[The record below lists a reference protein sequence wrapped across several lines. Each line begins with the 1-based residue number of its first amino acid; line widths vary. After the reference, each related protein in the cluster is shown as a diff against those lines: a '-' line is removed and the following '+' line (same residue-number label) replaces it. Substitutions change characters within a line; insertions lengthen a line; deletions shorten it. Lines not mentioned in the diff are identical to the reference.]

1 MIGGTGN
8 GHAAAWPVGH
18 GCRGHRGPGT
28 GTVTVELRVIP
39 SRNRAGLPGA
49 AAAAVGNHWHSVA
62 AAAAWVTVAT
72 AGSRVSLG
80 SGPTSPAVGAGLESR
95 SLSARPSSYRAVSAA
110 AATGHEPEALAWR
123 LACAA
128 VTEHRDRAVTVTRR
142 TVTPAVTVSVT
153 SQCHPSRTTTCGPTR
168 PVTVTITSLSP
179 AVTVVCLWHPG
190 RPGGRVRAA
199 AVARD
204 SEPGDRDTATAPAG
218 HRGRGSTRRRRS
230 RSAAAARASDN
241 NVAGL
246 TRDS

>member
-18 GCRGHRGPGT
+18 GCRGHCGPGT

-95 SLSARPSSYRAVSAA
+95 SLSARPSRSRAVSAA
-110 AATGHEPEALAWR
+110 AATGHEPEALAGR

-128 VTEHRDRAVTVTRR
+128 VTEHRDRDRD
-142 TVTPAVTVSVT
+142 PAHCDAGGHGLSHESVPSESDYYLRPNPACHGHDHESVT
-153 SQCHPSRTTTCGPTR
+153 GGHGRLSLAPGPARRAGPS
-168 PVTVTITSLSP
+168 
-179 AVTVVCLWHPG
+179 
-190 RPGGRVRAA
+190 
-199 AVARD
+199 
-204 SEPGDRDTATAPAG
+204 
-218 HRGRGSTRRRRS
+218 RGRGS
-230 RSAAAARASDN
+230 
-241 NVAGL
+241 
-246 TRDS
+246 